1 MRQPAARLRR
11 GGLWKTNPRNQPR
24 TQTPAVAENPNRRSA
39 GGEPPHIPLI
49 QTRKGSAAQVALAN
63 DIWHAIV
70 TRDEKKKIFAL
81 VEELEKYTIAHFS
94 AEEAFMRVTDYPDFV
109 RHRWEHQ
116 RFIERVAEEKKRA
129 VEAGTLSL
137 DLMYFLRDWLI
148 EHILVSDKV
157 YAEHA
162 KRAKAKE
169 GGLLGRFFRRFF

>member
-1 MRQPAARLRR
+1 MAEELVKWSPEYCL
-11 GGLWKTNPRNQPR
+11 GLDAIDEQH
-24 TQTPAVAENPNRRSA
+24 RSLLV
-39 GGEPPHIPLI
+39 LI
-49 QTRKGSAAQVALAN
+49 N

-169 GGLLGRFFRRFF
+169 GGLLDRFFRRFF